1 VNGEGPERE
10 PLPPLLPRLALAIA
24 ALTGLIQGTVM
35 LVLAATGLPFG
46 VGVVGMAALLAYG
59 AAFALCIPRIP
70 QPPAVGLA
78 LLSPP
83 RIAWLAVIL
92 LAWSL
97 ILTSE
102 VDNLVKH
109 VFPVPEGMRAT
120 GTTTPVSLLPLL
132 LVSVFVYPL
141 TQELLFRGALQ
152 PRMIESLGRVRGIL
166 FTALLNAVAVS
177 IAVFNPWA
185 IAPTAANA
193 LLLGVLRE
201 TSGSLLPS
209 LLLHVLW
216 GLVGVGAA
224 YGAFGIPGFDDL
236 TATHTPLGWL
246 VLAALFTGAGLRLCR
261 IAGAVSSG
269 IPGDPGDD
277 SPVG

>member
-1 VNGEGPERE
+1 MNGEDPERE

-24 ALTGLIQGTVM
+24 ALTGLIQATVM

-83 RIAWLAVIL
+83 RIAWLTVIL

-109 VFPVPEGMRAT
+109 VFPVPEDMRAA
-120 GTTTPVSLLPLL
+120 TTPVPLLPLL

-177 IAVFNPWA
+177 IATFNPWA
-185 IAPTAANA
+185 IAPTVANA

-201 TSGSLLPS
+201 TSGSLLPP
-209 LLLHVLW
+209 LLLHVFW

-224 YGAFGIPGFDDL
+224 YGAFGIAGFDDL
-236 TATHTPLGWL
+236 SAAHTPLGWL

-269 IPGDPGDD
+269 IPPGDPGDD
-277 SPVG
+277 EPVG